1 VFVDT
6 NILVYATQATS
17 PHRDAARDGLRRF
30 SASEGRLCLSRQILR
45 EYLSVVTRPQ
55 LFLNP
60 VSMAEALA
68 DVAGFATHF
77 ELLEDG
83 PDVGTRLMELCRLVP
98 IAGRQAHDANIVATM
113 LAHGEDRL
121 LTVNRSDFRRFEPRI
136 EIVEP

>member
-30 SASEGRLCLSRQILR
+30 STSERRLCLSRQILR

-55 LFLNP
+55 LFLKP
-60 VSMAEALA
+60 VPMAEALA
-68 DVAGFATHF
+68 DVAGFSTDF

-83 PDVGTRLMELCRLVP
+83 PEVGKRLVELCRLVP
-98 IAGRQAHDANIVATM
+98 IAGRQVQDANIVATM
-113 LAHGEDRL
+113 LAHGENRL
-121 LTVNRSDFRRFEPRI
+121 LTMNRSDFRRFEPRI

>member
-6 NILVYATQATS
+6 NILVYATQTTS

-30 SASEGRLCLSRQILR
+30 IASEGRLCLSRQILR

-60 VSMAEALA
+60 VPMAEALA
-68 DVAGFATHF
+68 DIAGFATDF

-83 PDVGTRLMELCRLVP
+83 PEVGRRLIELCRLVP
-98 IAGRQAHDANIVATM
+98 IAGRQVHDANIVATM

-121 LTVNRSDFRRFEPRI
+121 LTMNWSDFRRFEPRI
-136 EIVEP
+136 ETR

>member
-6 NILVYATQATS
+6 NVLVYATQATS
-17 PHRDAARDGLRRF
+17 PHRDAARDGLHRF
-30 SASEGRLCLSRQILR
+30 RASEGRLCLSRQILG

-60 VSMAEALA
+60 VPMAEALA
-68 DVAGFATHF
+68 DVAGFATDF

-83 PDVGTRLMELCRLVP
+83 PEVGRRLMELCRLVL
-98 IAGRQAHDANIVATM
+98 IAGRQVHDANIVATM

-121 LTVNRSDFRRFEPRI
+121 LTLNRSDFRRFEPRI

>member
-6 NILVYATQATS
+6 NVLVYATQATS
-17 PHRDAARDGLRRF
+17 PHRDGARDGLRRF
-30 SASEGRLCLSRQILR
+30 SASEGRLRLSRQILR

-60 VSMAEALA
+60 VPMAEALA
-68 DVAGFATHF
+68 DVAGFATDF

-83 PDVGTRLMELCRLVP
+83 PEVGRRLMELCRLVP
-98 IAGRQAHDANIVATM
+98 IAGRQVHDANIVATM

-121 LTVNRSDFRRFEPRI
+121 LTMNRSDFRRFEPRI
-136 EIVEP
+136 KIVEP